1 MKALLQTI
9 MLLAVAPL
17 WGQFSGYALRQELK
31 GVQPNTWQRLV
42 LPSAAFERYL
52 PDIHGDFFTP
62 RGKDI
67 RIFGV
72 SERDTI
78 EVPFVWGDSTLTW
91 QSINFNYRS
100 DAKRQTSHLS
110 FLLPNSLKVNELQIE
125 VSPVFKGEREVQLTM
140 CEGFA
145 SPNNRCEHPKKLY
158 QGKLMP
164 QLVNTLAFEPV
175 YLHKAELLID
185 DSGKS
190 PLIISKVRVKSFA
203 YAVYIR
209 FAGDQYTYY
218 LAYGGFGEDPKTY
231 DLPERVPS
239 EVSSEV
245 TLGEKEV
252 LFKIP
257 FAPPTPDE
265 SSVSAQIRKRYERRG
280 RGFGALLIWLVIIM
294 IGSLII
300 NAFKALFRKK
310 K

>member
-31 GVQPNTWQRLV
+31 GVQPNSWQRLV
-42 LPSAAFERYL
+42 LPNAAFDRYL
-52 PDIHGDFFTP
+52 PDIQGDFSTQ
-62 RGKDI
+62 RGRDI
-67 RIFGV
+67 RIFGI

-110 FLLPNSLKVNELQIE
+110 FLLPNSLKINGLQIE
-125 VSPVFKGEREVQLTM
+125 VSPVFKGERQVQLTM
-140 CEGFA
+140 CEGLTLLN
-145 SPNNRCEHPKKLY
+145 PHCDRPKTLY
-158 QGKLMP
+158 QGKLTP

-175 YLHKAELLID
+175 YLSKAELLID
-185 DSGKS
+185 DIGKS
-190 PLIISKVRVKSFA
+190 PLIISKVSLKSYT

-209 FAGDQYTYY
+209 FAGAQYTYY

-231 DLPERVPS
+231 DLPESLPS
-239 EVSSEV
+239 KVSSEV
-245 TLGEKEV
+245 TLGEREV

-265 SSVSAQIRKRYERRG
+265 SSVSAQIRKQYEYRG
-280 RGFGALLIWLVIIM
+280 RSFGAFLIWVTIIM
-294 IGSLII
+294 IASLII
-300 NAFKALFRKK
+300 TAFKTLFRKK
-310 K
+310 

>member
-1 MKALLQTI
+1 MKALLQII

-31 GVQPNTWQRLV
+31 GVQPNSWQRLV
-42 LPSAAFERYL
+42 LPAAAFDRYL
-52 PDIHGDFFTP
+52 PDIQGDFSTP
-62 RGKDI
+62 RGRDI
-67 RIFGV
+67 RIFGI

-78 EVPFVWGDSTLTW
+78 EMPFVWGDSTLTW
-91 QSINFNYRS
+91 QPINFNYRS

-125 VSPVFKGEREVQLTM
+125 VSPVFKGERQVQLTM
-140 CEGFA
+140 CEGLTLLN
-145 SPNNRCEHPKKLY
+145 PHCDRPKTLY
-158 QGKLMP
+158 QGKLTP

-190 PLIISKVRVKSFA
+190 PLIISKVSLKSYT

-218 LAYGGFGEDPKTY
+218 LAYGGFGNDPITY

-239 EVSSEV
+239 KVSSEV
-245 TLGEKEV
+245 TLGEREV

-265 SSVSAQIRKRYERRG
+265 SSVSAQIRKQYERRG
-280 RGFGALLIWLVIIM
+280 RSFGAFLIWVTIIM

-300 NAFKALFRKK
+300 TAFKALFRKK

>member
-1 MKALLQTI
+1 

-42 LPSAAFERYL
+42 LPAAAFDRYL
-52 PDIHGDFFTP
+52 PHIHGDFFTP

-125 VSPVFKGEREVQLTM
+125 VSSVFKGEREVQLTM
-140 CEGFA
+140 CEGLA
-145 SPNNRCEHPKKLY
+145 SPNNRCERPKKLY

-164 QLVNTLAFEPV
+164 QLVNTVAFEPV

-190 PLIISKVRVKSFA
+190 PLIISKVSVKSYT

-209 FAGDQYTYY
+209 FAGAQYTY
-218 LAYGGFGEDPKTY
+218 LSC
-231 DLPERVPS
+231 L
-239 EVSSEV
+239 
-245 TLGEKEV
+245 
-252 LFKIP
+252 
-257 FAPPTPDE
+257 
-265 SSVSAQIRKRYERRG
+265 RRLW
-280 RGFGALLIWLVIIM
+280 R
-294 IGSLII
+294 
-300 NAFKALFRKK
+300 RP
-310 K
+310 

>member
-1 MKALLQTI
+1 MKALLQAI

-42 LPSAAFERYL
+42 LPNAAFDRYL
-52 PDIHGDFFTP
+52 PDIHGDFSTQKG
-62 RGKDI
+62 RDI
-67 RIFGV
+67 RIFGI

-78 EVPFVWGDSTLTW
+78 EVPFVWGDSTLTLH
-91 QSINFNYRS
+91 SINFNYRS

-125 VSPVFKGEREVQLTM
+125 VSPVFKGERQVQLTM
-140 CEGFA
+140 CEGLTLLN
-145 SPNNRCEHPKKLY
+145 PHCDRPKTLY
-158 QGKLMP
+158 QGKLTP

-185 DSGKS
+185 DSGKL
-190 PLIISKVRVKSFA
+190 PLIISKVSVKSYT

-209 FAGDQYTYY
+209 FAGAQYTYY
-218 LAYGGFGEDPKTY
+218 LAYGGFGKDPITY
-231 DLPERVPS
+231 DLPESLPS
-239 EVSSEV
+239 KVFSEV
-245 TLGEKEV
+245 TLGEREV

-265 SSVSAQIRKRYERRG
+265 SSVSAQIRKQYEYRG
-280 RGFGALLIWLVIIM
+280 RSFGAFLIWVTIIM

-300 NAFKALFRKK
+300 TAFKTLFRKK
-310 K
+310 

>member
-42 LPSAAFERYL
+42 LPAAAFDRYL
-52 PDIHGDFFTP
+52 PDIHGDFSTP

-67 RIFGV
+67 RIFGI

-110 FLLPNSLKVNELQIE
+110 FLLPNSLKVSELQIE

-140 CEGFA
+140 CEGLA

-164 QLVNTLAFEPV
+164 QLVNTLAF
-175 YLHKAELLID
+175 
-185 DSGKS
+185 
-190 PLIISKVRVKSFA
+190 
-203 YAVYIR
+203 
-209 FAGDQYTYY
+209 
-218 LAYGGFGEDPKTY
+218 
-231 DLPERVPS
+231 
-239 EVSSEV
+239 
-245 TLGEKEV
+245 
-252 LFKIP
+252 
-257 FAPPTPDE
+257 
-265 SSVSAQIRKRYERRG
+265 
-280 RGFGALLIWLVIIM
+280 
-294 IGSLII
+294 
-300 NAFKALFRKK
+300 
-310 K
+310 

>member
-1 MKALLQTI
+1 MKVLLQTI

-42 LPSAAFERYL
+42 LPAAAFDRYL
-52 PDIHGDFFTP
+52 PHIHGDFSTL

-67 RIFGV
+67 RIFGI

-78 EVPFVWGDSTLTW
+78 EVPFVWGDSTLTL

-125 VSPVFKGEREVQLTM
+125 VSPVFKGERQVQLTM
-140 CEGFA
+140 CEGLTLLN
-145 SPNNRCEHPKKLY
+145 PHCDRPKTLY

-190 PLIISKVRVKSFA
+190 PLIISKVSVKSFA

-265 SSVSAQIRKRYERRG
+265 SSVSDQMRKRYERRG
-280 RGFGALLIWLVIIM
+280 RGFGALLIWLVIII

>member
-1 MKALLQTI
+1 M
-9 MLLAVAPL
+9 
-17 WGQFSGYALRQELK
+17 
-31 GVQPNTWQRLV
+31 
-42 LPSAAFERYL
+42 
-52 PDIHGDFFTP
+52 
-62 RGKDI
+62 
-67 RIFGV
+67 
-72 SERDTI
+72 
-78 EVPFVWGDSTLTW
+78 PFVWGDSTLTW

-125 VSPVFKGEREVQLTM
+125 VSPVFKGERQVQLTM
-140 CEGFA
+140 CEGLA
-145 SPNNRCEHPKKLY
+145 SPNNRCEYPKKLY

-164 QLVNTLAFEPV
+164 QLVNTVAFEPV

-190 PLIISKVRVKSFA
+190 PLIISKVSVKSYT

-239 EVSSEV
+239 KVSSEV

-265 SSVSAQIRKRYERRG
+265 SSVSAQIRKQYERRG
-280 RGFGALLIWLVIIM
+280 RSFGAFLIWVTIIM

-300 NAFKALFRKK
+300 TAFKTLFRKK